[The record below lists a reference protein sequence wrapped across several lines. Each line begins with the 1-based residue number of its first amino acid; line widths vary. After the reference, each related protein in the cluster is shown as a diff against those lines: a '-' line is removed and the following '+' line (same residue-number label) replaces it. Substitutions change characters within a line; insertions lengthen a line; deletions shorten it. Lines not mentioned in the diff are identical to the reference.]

1 MRRGDFQKG
10 VGGVKMRDI
19 CVKNLTCSY
28 EQKTIFDNFD
38 VTFEQGKINVILGGS
53 GVGKT
58 TLLNAIAGI
67 KSYEGQIEGC
77 EGGVS
82 YIFQK
87 DRLIPSISVYKN
99 LDLILKG
106 VVKDKAERKR
116 MIEQTAVDLE
126 ISDVLKSLP
135 SEISGGQAQRVSMAR
150 AFLYPSDVMLLDEP
164 FKALDTALKTRL
176 IKQFAALQ
184 EKKNKTVVFV
194 THAIDECLLL
204 ADDYFVFDDAPVKI
218 VLQGKI
224 NSKKSERKLTDKSL
238 EETRNLLLQAIV

>member
-1 MRRGDFQKG
+1 MS
-10 VGGVKMRDI
+10 DI
-19 CVKNLTCSY
+19 RVKNFTCSY

-58 TLLNAIAGI
+58 TLLNVIAGI

-224 NSKKSERKLTDKSL
+224 NSKKSERKLTDKAL
-238 EETRNLLLQAIV
+238 EETRNSLLQAIV

>member
-1 MRRGDFQKG
+1 
-10 VGGVKMRDI
+10 MRDI

-87 DRLIPSISVYKN
+87 DRLILSISVYKN

-224 NSKKSERKLTDKSL
+224 NSKKSERILTDKAL

>member
-1 MRRGDFQKG
+1 
-10 VGGVKMRDI
+10 MRDI

-135 SEISGGQAQRVSMAR
+135 GEISGGQAQRVSMAR

-224 NSKKSERKLTDKSL
+224 NSKKSERKLTDKAL

>member
-1 MRRGDFQKG
+1 
-10 VGGVKMRDI
+10 MRDI

-126 ISDVLKSLP
+126 IFDVMKSLP

-224 NSKKSERKLTDKSL
+224 NSKKSERKLTDKAL
-238 EETRNLLLQAIV
+238 EETRNSLLQAIV

>member
-1 MRRGDFQKG
+1 
-10 VGGVKMRDI
+10 MRDI

-126 ISDVLKSLP
+126 ISDVLKNLP

-224 NSKKSERKLTDKSL
+224 NSKKSERKLTDKAL

>member
-1 MRRGDFQKG
+1 
-10 VGGVKMRDI
+10 MRDI

-58 TLLNAIAGI
+58 TLLNAVAGI

-116 MIEQTAVDLE
+116 MIEQTAYDLE

-224 NSKKSERKLTDKSL
+224 NSKKSERKLTDKAL

>member
-1 MRRGDFQKG
+1 
-10 VGGVKMRDI
+10 MRDI

-150 AFLYPSDVMLLDEP
+150 AFLYPFDVMLLDEP

-224 NSKKSERKLTDKSL
+224 NSKKSERKLTDKAL
-238 EETRNLLLQAIV
+238 EETRNSLLQAIV

>member
-1 MRRGDFQKG
+1 
-10 VGGVKMRDI
+10 MRDI

-87 DRLIPSISVYKN
+87 DRLIPSISVYNN

-184 EKKNKTVVFV
+184 EEKNKTVVFV

-224 NSKKSERKLTDKSL
+224 NSKKSERKLTDKAL

>member
-1 MRRGDFQKG
+1 MN
-10 VGGVKMRDI
+10 DI
-19 CVKNLTCSY
+19 RVKNFTCSY

-126 ISDVLKSLP
+126 IFDVLKSLP

-224 NSKKSERKLTDKSL
+224 NSKKSERKLTDKAL
-238 EETRNLLLQAIV
+238 EETRNSLLQAIV

>member
-1 MRRGDFQKG
+1 
-10 VGGVKMRDI
+10 MRDI

-28 EQKTIFDNFD
+28 EQKTVFDNFD

-87 DRLIPSISVYKN
+87 DSLIPSISVYKN

-126 ISDVLKSLP
+126 IFDVLKSLP

-224 NSKKSERKLTDKSL
+224 NSKKSERKLTDKAL

>member
-1 MRRGDFQKG
+1 
-10 VGGVKMRDI
+10 MRDI

-28 EQKTIFDNFD
+28 EQKTIFDNFN

-224 NSKKSERKLTDKSL
+224 NSKKSERKLTDKAL

>member
-1 MRRGDFQKG
+1 MS
-10 VGGVKMRDI
+10 DI
-19 CVKNLTCSY
+19 RVKNFTCSY

-106 VVKDKAERKR
+106 VVKDKAERKT

-204 ADDYFVFDDAPVKI
+204 ADDYFVFDDAPVRI

-224 NSKKSERKLTDKSL
+224 NSKKSERRLTDKAL

>member
-1 MRRGDFQKG
+1 
-10 VGGVKMRDI
+10 MRDI

-164 FKALDTALKTRL
+164 FKALDTTLKTRL

-224 NSKKSERKLTDKSL
+224 NLKKSERKLTDKAL

>member
-1 MRRGDFQKG
+1 
-10 VGGVKMRDI
+10 MRDI
-19 CVKNLTCSY
+19 CVENLTCSY

-106 VVKDKAERKR
+106 VVKDKVERKR

-126 ISDVLKSLP
+126 IFDVLKSLP

-224 NSKKSERKLTDKSL
+224 NSKKSERILTDKAL

>member
-1 MRRGDFQKG
+1 
-10 VGGVKMRDI
+10 MRDI

-126 ISDVLKSLP
+126 IFDVLKSLP

-150 AFLYPSDVMLLDEP
+150 AFLYPSNVMLLDEP

-224 NSKKSERKLTDKSL
+224 NSKKSERKLTDKAL
-238 EETRNLLLQAIV
+238 EETRNSLLQAIV

>member
-1 MRRGDFQKG
+1 MS
-10 VGGVKMRDI
+10 DI
-19 CVKNLTCSY
+19 RVKNFTCSY

-67 KSYEGQIEGC
+67 KPYEGQIEGC

-224 NSKKSERKLTDKSL
+224 NSKKSERKLTDKAL

>member
-1 MRRGDFQKG
+1 
-10 VGGVKMRDI
+10 MRDI
-19 CVKNLTCSY
+19 CVKNLMCSY

-126 ISDVLKSLP
+126 IFDVLKSLP

-204 ADDYFVFDDAPVKI
+204 ADDYFMFDDAPVKI

-224 NSKKSERKLTDKSL
+224 NSKKSERKLTDKAL

>member
-1 MRRGDFQKG
+1 
-10 VGGVKMRDI
+10 MRDI

-28 EQKTIFDNFD
+28 EQKTIFDNFN

-77 EGGVS
+77 EDGVS

-224 NSKKSERKLTDKSL
+224 NSKKSERKLTDKAL
-238 EETRNLLLQAIV
+238 EETRNSLLQAIV

>member
-1 MRRGDFQKG
+1 
-10 VGGVKMRDI
+10 MRDI

-126 ISDVLKSLP
+126 IFDVLKSLP

-164 FKALDTALKTRL
+164 FKALDTALKTRI

-204 ADDYFVFDDAPVKI
+204 ADDYFVFDGAPVKI

-224 NSKKSERKLTDKSL
+224 NSKKSERKLTDKAL

>member
-1 MRRGDFQKG
+1 MS
-10 VGGVKMRDI
+10 DI
-19 CVKNLTCSY
+19 RVKNFTCSY

-224 NSKKSERKLTDKSL
+224 NLKKSERKLTDKAL
-238 EETRNLLLQAIV
+238 EETRNSLLQAIV

>member
-1 MRRGDFQKG
+1 
-10 VGGVKMRDI
+10 MRDI
-19 CVKNLTCSY
+19 RVKNFTCSY

-224 NSKKSERKLTDKSL
+224 NSKKSERKLTDKAL

>member
-1 MRRGDFQKG
+1 MI
-10 VGGVKMRDI
+10 DI

-204 ADDYFVFDDAPVKI
+204 ADDYFVFNDAPVKI

-224 NSKKSERKLTDKSL
+224 NSKKSERKLTDKAL
-238 EETRNLLLQAIV
+238 EETRNSLLQAIV

>member
-1 MRRGDFQKG
+1 
-10 VGGVKMRDI
+10 MRDI

-99 LDLILKG
+99 LNLILKG

-126 ISDVLKSLP
+126 IFDVLKSLP

-224 NSKKSERKLTDKSL
+224 NSKKSERKLTDKAL

>member
-1 MRRGDFQKG
+1 
-10 VGGVKMRDI
+10 MRDI

-106 VVKDKAERKR
+106 VVKDKTERKR

-224 NSKKSERKLTDKSL
+224 NSKKSERKLTDKAL
-238 EETRNLLLQAIV
+238 EETRNSLIQAIV

>member
-1 MRRGDFQKG
+1 MS
-10 VGGVKMRDI
+10 DI
-19 CVKNLTCSY
+19 RVKNLTCSY

-77 EGGVS
+77 EDGVS

-126 ISDVLKSLP
+126 IFDVLKSLP
-135 SEISGGQAQRVSMAR
+135 SEISGGQAQRASMAR

-224 NSKKSERKLTDKSL
+224 NSKKSERKLTDKAL

>member
-1 MRRGDFQKG
+1 
-10 VGGVKMRDI
+10 MRDI

-106 VVKDKAERKR
+106 VIKDKTERKR
-116 MIEQTAVDLE
+116 MLEQTAVDLE

-224 NSKKSERKLTDKSL
+224 NSKKSERKLTDKAL